1 MRGHKLDGH
10 SYFSNV
16 GESVIRKHRFK
27 VNDKNI
33 KGDLGGNFFTQR
45 VLGGLNEL
53 SEVSA

>member
-1 MRGHKLDGH
+1 MRGDKLDGH

-27 VNDKNI
+27 VNDKTI

-45 VLGGLNEL
+45 VMGGLNEL